1 MFLIIMIIALV
12 ALDQGSKLLIINN
25 IEIGEKISI
34 IKDFF
39 YITHYKN
46 EGIAWSLLE
55 NKGYI
60 FIPITII
67 VAVVLSYMIFKNKE
81 KLFRLAL
88 AVILSGAIGN
98 LIDRVLLGSVTDF
111 FEFHFGSYVFPIFN
125 VADICVVL
133 GSIAL
138 VIYVL
143 FFYDEETDKIKI
155 K

>member
-1 MFLIIMIIALV
+1 MFLVIMIIALV
-12 ALDQGSKLLIINN
+12 ALDQVSKLMIINN
-25 IEIGEKISI
+25 VEVGEKIPVI
-34 IKDFF
+34 NDFF
-39 YITHYKN
+39 YITHHKN

-67 VAVVLSYMIFKNKE
+67 VTVVLSYMIYKNKE
-81 KLFRLAL
+81 KLFRISL

-98 LIDRVLLGSVTDF
+98 LIDRLFLGSVTDF
-111 FEFHFGSYVFPIFN
+111 FEFHFGSYVFPVFN

-133 GSIAL
+133 GSVAL
-138 VIYVL
+138 VIFVL
-143 FFYDEETDKIKI
+143 FFYDEEQDKIKL

>member
-1 MFLIIMIIALV
+1 MFLIIMIVALM
-12 ALDQGSKLLIINN
+12 ALDQVSKLLIINN
-25 IEIGEKISI
+25 VEIGEKISVI
-34 IKDFF
+34 NDFF

-46 EGIAWSLLE
+46 EGIAWSMLE

-81 KLFRLAL
+81 KLFRFSL

-111 FEFHFGSYVFPIFN
+111 LEFHFGSYVFPIFN

-133 GSIAL
+133 GAIAL

-143 FFYDEETDKIKI
+143 FFYDEETDKIKL